1 MDRSRYALRK
11 TARDLGDRATK
22 RARSKAHLGGK
33 ERADDAPEARA
44 EQHEK
49 RATKTEQVVR
59 RTSRPEAP
67 LTMRRTTREA
77 GGRA

>member
-33 ERADDAPEARA
+33 ERADDAREARA
-44 EQHEK
+44 EQHKK

-59 RTSRPEAP
+59 RTSPLETRHHAP
-67 LTMRRTTREA
+67 ARSDVRVT
-77 GGRA
+77 